1 MSIYL
6 QIIEVSFWAGLAAV
20 GFGVLFNIPK
30 KTILTVFL
38 LGFLGGVTKFF
49 LLNFEV
55 NIILASLLAS
65 IIIGLL
71 SIRLAHVIHYPPV
84 VFAIP
89 PMIPMIPGFYA
100 YQALIAI
107 MKYALLES
115 TNHVEQLVLI
125 SKIFYNGFTML
136 FILIALI
143 LGISLPMLLLRKS
156 SVKEGA
162 LPK

>member
-1 MSIYL
+1 MHFSV
-6 QIIEVSFWAGLAAV
+6 E
-20 GFGVLFNIPK
+20 
-30 KTILTVFL
+30 TT
-38 LGFLGGVTKFF
+38 
-49 LLNFEV
+49 
-55 NIILASLLAS
+55 
-65 IIIGLL
+65 
-71 SIRLAHVIHYPPV
+71 
-84 VFAIP
+84 
-89 PMIPMIPGFYA
+89 
-100 YQALIAI
+100 
-107 MKYALLES
+107 KYALLES

>member
-38 LGFLGGVTKFF
+38 LGFLGGVIKLF

-65 IIIGLL
+65 VTIGLL
-71 SIRLAHVIHYPPV
+71 SIRLAHVIHYTPV

-89 PMIPMIPGFYA
+89 PMIPGFYA

-107 MKYALLES
+107 MKHALLES

-125 SKIFYNGFTML
+125 SQIFYNGLTML

-156 SVKEGA
+156 SDKEGA